1 MSGLGR
7 VDQEGRT
14 GVGFL
19 LPGNLVHLL
28 SFLGPRGIISNTIP
42 CYGMPHAGIVLGAMF
57 TRKETLFVVI
67 FLLIAALIIFRPQN
81 RDRVEA
87 LMPTGGIEVY
97 TRAFQ
102 QEGLVAPFD
111 QQVTDPAS
119 RTHGHHDQEIV
130 NKRPTL

>member
-1 MSGLGR
+1 M
-7 VDQEGRT
+7 
-14 GVGFL
+14 
-19 LPGNLVHLL
+19 N
-28 SFLGPRGIISNTIP
+28 P
-42 CYGMPHAGIVLGAMF
+42 CFGMPHAGIVLGAMF

-111 QQVTDPAS
+111 CEVFVRAVGGSAGATSALGIGTTPANF
-119 RTHGHHDQEIV
+119 RPLLTGLPQEITDEV
-130 NKRPTL
+130 AELGEFREGDAIPFAIKTT